1 MLDGFGDNV
10 NMDEN
15 GSMNAQEGENRDG
28 GAAPLSFYN
37 QPYPRVNL
45 WKETIARLS
54 EAGVPD
60 SISEAVAFTN
70 NAIQFAIS
78 RGDAHLVDLNDVI
91 ALAVALD
98 HRAREM
104 NVLLLDL
111 AVVMND
117 IVLLTG
123 TRRCWVRSV
132 TTSSGRWRGN
142 LWTL

>member
-1 MLDGFGDNV
+1 MS
-10 NMDEN
+10 MDEN
-15 GSMNAQEGENRDG
+15 GSMNAREVENGDG
-28 GAAPLSFYN
+28 GSARRSFYN
-37 QPYPRVNL
+37 QPYPRANL
-45 WKETIARLS
+45 WKETITRLR

-70 NAIQFAIS
+70 NAIQLAIS

-98 HRAREM
+98 LRAKEM

-117 IVLLTG
+117 IVLLTEY
-123 TRRCWVRSV
+123 SV
-132 TTSSGRWRGN
+132 VLGPLRDELKREMAR
-142 LWTL
+142 

>member
-1 MLDGFGDNV
+1 MNAREV
-10 NMDEN
+10 EN
-15 GSMNAQEGENRDG
+15 GDG
-28 GAAPLSFYN
+28 GSARRSFYN
-37 QPYPRVNL
+37 QPYPRANL
-45 WKETIARLS
+45 WKETITRLR

-70 NAIQFAIS
+70 NAIQLAIS

-98 HRAREM
+98 LRAKEM

-117 IVLLTG
+117 IVLLTEY
-123 TRRCWVRSV
+123 SV
-132 TTSSGRWRGN
+132 VLGPLRDELKREMAR
-142 LWTL
+142 